1 MGIKEKLANQYL
13 ELKKQFEGP
22 EFKENLSTNK
32 VSYLVKEFKKVDLED
47 KIRAMETAIEAK
59 ALRLKKE
66 AFYAT
71 PEGEKYKKDLEERRE
86 LFIHVRKTLIK
97 GVEGFVQNFLNEYIG
112 EGWGCQFSHGWNRAH
127 LSVGLKAFT
136 PERIE
141 KGYFFEFGHEFE
153 ITWDKEDFGHGE
165 LQMNY
170 GTLGGF
176 DLENGEG
183 RLKYLRGMAEFA
195 DNKGWINKLKE
206 RFVDANAKLM
216 EINRNIDEVDD
227 KLKNPKID

>member
-13 ELKKQFEGP
+13 ELKKQYDGP

-32 VSYLVKEFKKVDLED
+32 VSYLVNEFKKVDLED
-47 KIRAMETAIEAK
+47 KIHAMETAIKAK
-59 ALRLKKE
+59 ELRLKKE

-71 PEGEKYKKDLEERRE
+71 PEGEKYKKDLEERRD
-86 LFIHVRKTLIK
+86 LFIHVRKTVIK

-127 LSVGLKAFT
+127 LSVGLRAFT
-136 PERIE
+136 PERVE

-153 ITWDKEDFGHGE
+153 ITWDKEDFGRGE

-170 GTLGGF
+170 GTLGSF

>member
-13 ELKKQFEGP
+13 ELKKQYDGP

-32 VSYLVKEFKKVDLED
+32 ISYLVNEFKKVDLED

-66 AFYAT
+66 TFYAT
-71 PEGEKYKKDLEERRE
+71 PEGEKYKKDLEKRKE
-86 LFIHVRKTLIK
+86 LFIHIRKNVIS
-97 GVEGFVQNFLNEYIG
+97 GVEGFVQYFLNKYIG
-112 EGWGCQFSHGWNRAH
+112 EGWGCQFSHGWDRVN
-127 LSVGLKAFT
+127 LTVGLRAFT

-153 ITWDKEDFGHGE
+153 ITWDKHDYSRGE

-170 GTLGGF
+170 GTLGSF
-176 DLENGEG
+176 NLENGEG

-206 RFVDANAKLM
+206 RFINDNAKLM
-216 EINRNIDEVDD
+216 EINRIIDEINN
-227 KLKNPKID
+227 KLENPKID

>member
-13 ELKKQFEGP
+13 ELKKQYDGS

-32 VSYLVKEFKKVDLED
+32 VSYLVNEFKKVDLED
-47 KIRAMETAIEAK
+47 KIHAMETAIKAK
-59 ALRLKKE
+59 ELRLKKE

-86 LFIHVRKTLIK
+86 LFIHVRKTIIK

-127 LSVGLKAFT
+127 LSVGLRAFT
-136 PERIE
+136 PERVE
-141 KGYFFEFGHEFE
+141 KEYFFEFGHEFE
-153 ITWDKEDFGHGE
+153 ITWDKEDFGRGE

-170 GTLGGF
+170 GTLGSF

-227 KLKNPKID
+227 KLKNPEI

>member
-13 ELKKQFEGP
+13 ELKKQYDGP

-32 VSYLVKEFKKVDLED
+32 VSYLVNEFKKVDLED
-47 KIRAMETAIEAK
+47 KIRAMETAIKAK
-59 ALRLKKE
+59 ALILKKE

-86 LFIHVRKTLIK
+86 LFINVKKTVIG
-97 GVEGFVQNFLNEYIG
+97 GVEGFVQRFLNEYIG

-127 LSVGLKAFT
+127 LSVGLRAFT
-136 PERIE
+136 PEGIE

-153 ITWDKEDFGHGE
+153 ITWDKEDFGRGE

-170 GTLGGF
+170 GTLGSF

-206 RFVDANAKLM
+206 RFVDANAKIM